1 MVCVVFSEANFFW
14 APFAFGVLPDRAD
27 DFFARAGAFLAAGF
41 RTELAAFVAGLDDL
55 ACAFVALGR
64 EEAFALAGVFE
75 LFFFGEL
82 AIFFG
87 NALG

>member
-1 MVCVVFSEANFFW
+1 LAT
-14 APFAFGVLPDRAD
+14 G
-27 DFFARAGAFLAAGF
+27 FLA
-41 RTELAAFVAGLDDL
+41 ELAAFFAGFEDL

-64 EEAFALAGVFE
+64 DDFFALAGVFE